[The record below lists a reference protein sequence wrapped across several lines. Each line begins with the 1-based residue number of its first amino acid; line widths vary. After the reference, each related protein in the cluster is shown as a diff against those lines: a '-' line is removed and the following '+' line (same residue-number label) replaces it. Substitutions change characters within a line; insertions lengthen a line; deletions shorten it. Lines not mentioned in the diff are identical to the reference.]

1 MKSARRARAIAN
13 CISKKKQ
20 KKVMNEFE
28 EVELDYANMRIENAV
43 AIGLTS
49 AMVDIELLESVEQV
63 LVRKGYSVKRIL
75 QNGSTRTIISWEER
89 K

>member
-1 MKSARRARAIAN
+1 MKTARRARAIAN
-13 CISKKKQ
+13 RISKKKQ

-28 EVELDYANMRIENAV
+28 EVELDYANVRIENAV

-63 LVRKGYSVKRIL
+63 LVRKGYSVEWVVG
-75 QNGSTRTIISWEER
+75 NGTPHTLISWEE
-89 K
+89 

>member
-1 MKSARRARAIAN
+1 MKSARRARSTAN
-13 CISKKKQ
+13 RISKKKQ

-75 QNGSTRTIISWEER
+75 QNGSTRTIISWEE
-89 K
+89 

>member
-1 MKSARRARAIAN
+1 MKSARRARSTAN
-13 CISKKKQ
+13 RISKKKQ

-28 EVELDYANMRIENAV
+28 EVELDYANVRIENAV

-75 QNGSTRTIISWEER
+75 QNGSTRTIISWEE
-89 K
+89 